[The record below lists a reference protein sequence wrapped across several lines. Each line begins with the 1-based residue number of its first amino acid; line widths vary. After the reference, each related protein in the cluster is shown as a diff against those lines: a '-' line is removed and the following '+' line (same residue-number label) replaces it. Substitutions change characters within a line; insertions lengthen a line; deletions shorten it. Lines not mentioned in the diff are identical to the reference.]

1 MEVVGKIVLGVGVNY
16 AIHCISMQLHN
27 WACMPHTL
35 VDVVKGLVVTASP
48 ICSTLVSIGQTTQN
62 AYSALIT
69 SVVATTILNKVT
81 P

>member
-1 MEVVGKIVLGVGVNY
+1 MEVVSKVVLGVGLNY

-35 VDVVKGLVVTASP
+35 ADVVKGLVVTASP
-48 ICSTLVSIGQTTQN
+48 VCSTLVTLGQTTQN

-69 SVVATTILNKVT
+69 SVVATTLLNKFT